1 MPSPV
6 VAMQRWLRR
15 STKVGQYRTRMVA
28 RLGVLVVAA
37 LLVVTACSGGP
48 AKANETNTADVYTAV
63 LRQLLT
69 PLATEEDQ
77 RVVYVAP
84 FAEQKAFALETQ
96 VDVIANL
103 AKEADVRF
111 VDELSEA
118 VVADD
123 PGEPAKG
130 TEVVLLG
137 PVTATGTTGTTVE
150 VEAQRYESETE
161 QVKYRFLV
169 RSSDGTWTAERVE
182 TVAVPPTT
190 TP

>member
-1 MPSPV
+1 M
-6 VAMQRWLRR
+6 AA
-15 STKVGQYRTRMVA
+15 KVGQYRTRMVA
-28 RLGVLVVAA
+28 RLGLLVVAA
-37 LLVVTACSGGP
+37 LVVVAACSGGP
-48 AKANETNTADVYTAV
+48 AKAKETNTAEVYTAV

-69 PLATEEDQ
+69 PPGAEEAE

-84 FAEQKAFALETQ
+84 FAEQKAFTLETQ

-137 PVTATGTTGTTVE
+137 PVTPTGTTGTTVE

-169 RSSDGTWTAERVE
+169 RSTDGTWTAERIE
-182 TVAVPPTT
+182 TIALPPTT